1 MSDSVVMRIGSISS
15 VTAEIAGNTPTV
27 GAGITGAAYM
37 GKGDKGDPGEP
48 GNGISSIVL
57 NADYTLTINL
67 DDGTSYTTPSIRG
80 ERGEQGVP
88 GVDGHTP
95 VITAEKVGKI
105 TTIYV
110 DGVAVAT
117 ISDGEG
123 GGGGSVTSVN
133 GQTGDVVIV
142 VPDKTSQ
149 LTNDSGFLT
158 EHQSLDGYATE
169 EYVDNHHDSTK
180 QDVISDLATIRSGAA
195 LGATSVQPETGKG
208 LFSGNYNDLTNKPTI
223 PDAVTETTVS
233 GWGFTKNTGTY
244 VKPSGGIPASDI
256 AANAVSTMYTVTIP
270 QTAWEPMGS
279 NGSSYASISVPG
291 ILNSDSPIISLE
303 IMAISGVANRIAADE
318 AWSHVFQASTA
329 SAGGS
334 IGFRATEIP
343 TMDLPIQIL
352 CIRK

>member
-1 MSDSVVMRIGSISS
+1 MSDIIMSIGSIPT
-15 VTAEIAGNTPTV
+15 VIGNIGAEGTVIGNTS
-27 GAGITGAAYM
+27 GAAYM
-37 GKGDKGDPGEP
+37 GKGDKGDPGVP
-48 GNGISSIVL
+48 GVGISSIVL

-67 DDGTSYTTPSIRG
+67 DDGTSYTTPPIRGEQG
-80 ERGEQGVP
+80 ERGEQGIP
-88 GVDGHTP
+88 GADGHTP

-158 EHQSLDGYATE
+158 EHQSLAGYATE
-169 EYVDNHHDSTK
+169 TYVNNHHDSTK

-195 LGATSVQPETGKG
+195 LGATSVQPEAGKG

-223 PDAVTETTVS
+223 PDAVTESTVS

-244 VKPSGGIPASDI
+244 VKPSDGIPAADI
-256 AANAVSTMYTVTIP
+256 AANAVSTMYTATIP
-270 QTAWEPMGS
+270 ANGWTAHSNFADQTINVTGLLTSDNLMVDLNLAGVSAVSTLESCNAFMGTVLKMACNTNGKLYIATIEPS
-279 NGSSYASISVPG
+279 AID
-291 ILNSDSPIISLE
+291 IPIK
-303 IMAISGVANRIAADE
+303 
-318 AWSHVFQASTA
+318 
-329 SAGGS
+329 
-334 IGFRATEIP
+334 
-343 TMDLPIQIL
+343 IL

>member
-1 MSDSVVMRIGSISS
+1 MSDIIMSIGSIPA
-15 VTAEIAGNTPTV
+15 VIGNIGAEGTVIGNTS
-27 GAGITGAAYM
+27 GAAYM

-48 GNGISSIVL
+48 GVGISSIVL

-67 DDGTSYTTPSIRG
+67 DDGTSYTTPPI
-80 ERGEQGVP
+80 RGEQGVP
-88 GVDGHTP
+88 GADGHTP

-158 EHQSLDGYATE
+158 EHQSLAGYATE
-169 EYVDNHHDSTK
+169 AYVDAHHDSTK

-195 LGATSVQPETGKG
+195 LGATAVQPVAGKG
-208 LFSGNYNDLTNKPTI
+208 LFSGNYNDLSNQPTI
-223 PDAVTETTVS
+223 PEAVTESTVS

-244 VKPSGGIPASDI
+244 VKPSGGIPAADI
-256 AANAVSTMYTVTIP
+256 ASNAVSTMYTATIP
-270 QTAWEPMGS
+270 TTGWTDYTY
-279 NGSSYASISVPG
+279 NTIITISVPG
-291 ILNSDSPIISLE
+291 LKSTDNIIIDLVLD
-303 IMAISGVANRIAADE
+303 MTNYNVYHPKLE
-318 AWSHVFQASTA
+318 AWGGLWRARCSTD
-329 SAGGS
+329 GQLQL
-334 IGFRATEIP
+334 IWDKDLKP
-343 TMDLPIQIL
+343 TSELTVQIL